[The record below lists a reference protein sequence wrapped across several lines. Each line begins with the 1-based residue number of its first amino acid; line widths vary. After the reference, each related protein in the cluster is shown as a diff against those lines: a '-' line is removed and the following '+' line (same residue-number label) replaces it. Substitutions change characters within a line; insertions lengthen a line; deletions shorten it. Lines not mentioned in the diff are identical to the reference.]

1 MPRARLHK
9 NKQKKKE
16 RKTVIEEETV
26 GEIRRQQFL

>member
-9 NKQKKKE
+9 NKQKKK
-16 RKTVIEEETV
+16 RNTVFEEETA